1 MLSRV
6 AAVMAPRTH
15 NRRRVTGSSG
25 RRKEGRESEPQR
37 PNMSRHLFCFA
48 VLLLLIL
55 VMMCCNAVEA
65 EQTIKA
71 APDPRSLPKT
81 YFVWRDKD
89 DKETVVSLRV
99 PSLVEVEGDVFAVA
113 EAPCK
118 DGSEKVFTGIASELL
133 TLGDE
138 KSKELG
144 TNAVKTQVLEEC
156 AFDEKSACHIAGQ
169 DDSKT
174 QTRVLLSRPTTVV
187 KGSDIYMLAGNY
199 SWPLAAGVQGA
210 DAGNWGLVLVKGN
223 VSNEKSQK
231 RIFWNDT
238 YAIPWNYNK
247 QHESLT
253 RLIGGGGSGVKRED
267 GTLVFPVEGTRKKT
281 TNQVDTEKDEKTV
294 SLLII
299 YSSDKA
305 ASWKLSKGM
314 SDGGCSD
321 PSVVE
326 WEKEDKKIIMMTAC
340 DDGRRRVYESGDM
353 GELWTEALGTLSR
366 VWGNKQG
373 EGVKAV
379 RSGFITATIDGD
391 DNRNVMLVT
400 LPVYS
405 EETEKGDN
413 GKGKLHLWLTDNTHI
428 VDIGPV
434 SDDDD
439 AAASS
444 LLYKSAGSGDN
455 KQKEELI
462 ALYEKKK
469 EDGKPSHSLWSVLLT
484 EQLQRVKDVL
494 LTWKKVD
501 DIVSKLCPSSAEED
515 ASPEDPCSPTA
526 KITDGL
532 VGFLSGNFSENT
544 WRDEYLGVNATV
556 KKKEDAKSTG
566 ATGAGNG
573 VTFKGRGAWAEW
585 PVGSQGEN
593 QLYHFANY
601 NFTLVA
607 TVSIHQVPTK
617 EGPIPLMG
625 VKMNDDKKTV
635 LLGLSYE
642 NGGKWKLLCD
652 DETPKE
658 LSSTLATETTHHV
671 VILLRNGTQG
681 SAYVDGQ
688 RVLGNAQCDLKN
700 TEDKKISHFYIG
712 GDGNSAGGV
721 SEVQDVSVTVTNV
734 LLYNRPL
741 EDDEITALNTK
752 LSIPKAKDA
761 KTVKGTQ
768 PVVSKK
774 DTLETETPSSLVGQ
788 QQNEQGSLR
797 TGENEGSGGLSTSA
811 VSSAT
816 SSPAAKETEDQSAS
830 GTSPEGHP
838 NVDVDSSSEEVQ
850 TVDAETGDTMQGDA
864 TQQPSADTSATADTN
879 APTAETMAHDGTA
892 VTPEVDAHSGENG
905 ETAKGRDRQKEEIHA
920 QHGEVNAAALSS
932 LGNVSQGNNTD
943 GGTVFGSG
951 LLPSLLLLLL
961 GLWVFA
967 AL

>member
-15 NRRRVTGSSG
+15 NRRCVTGSSG
-25 RRKEGRESEPQR
+25 RRREGGESEPQR
-37 PNMSRHLFCFA
+37 PNMSRHLFYFA

-65 EQTIKA
+65 EQNIKA

-174 QTRVLLSRPTTVV
+174 QTRALLSRPTTVV

-267 GTLVFPVEGTRKKT
+267 GTLVFPVERTRKKT

-294 SLLII
+294 SLII
-299 YSSDKA
+299 HSLKDA
-305 ASWKLSKGM
+305 NSWKLSKGM

-326 WEKEDKKIIMMTAC
+326 WGEKDKKLIMMTAC

-353 GELWTEALGTLSR
+353 GESWTEALGTLSR
-366 VWGNKQG
+366 VWGNKKDKEAKG
-373 EGVKAV
+373 V
-379 RSGFITATIDGD
+379 RSGFITATIDGVED
-391 DNRNVMLVT
+391 KRNVMLVT
-400 LPVYS
+400 LPVYAK
-405 EETEKGDN
+405 ETDKKEKGE
-413 GKGKLHLWLTDNTHI
+413 LHLWLTDNTHI

-434 SDDDD
+434 SGDDD

-444 LLYKSAGSGDN
+444 LLYKSAGSETN
-455 KQKEELI
+455 KEEKLI

-484 EQLQRVKDVL
+484 AQLQRVKDVL
-494 LTWKKVD
+494 ATWKKVD
-501 DIVSKLCPSSAEED
+501 DIVSKLCPSESAEED
-515 ASPEDPCSPTA
+515 APTGA
-526 KITDGL
+526 ARRDFKVTDGL
-532 VGFLSGNFSENT
+532 VGFLSGNFSDNT
-544 WRDEYLGVNATV
+544 WSDEYLGVNATV
-556 KKKEDAKSTG
+556 NNNEGVEQVK
-566 ATGAGNG
+566 NG
-573 VTFKGRGAWAEW
+573 VQFTGRGAGAEW

-607 TVSIHQVPTK
+607 TVSIHKVPE
-617 EGPIPLMG
+617 EGSPIPFMG
-625 VKMNDDKKTV
+625 VKMDDDENNV
-635 LLGLSYE
+635 LLGLSY
-642 NGGKWKLLCD
+642 NGGGKWKLSCGGGTD
-652 DETPKE
+652 TEDQ
-658 LSSTLATETTHHV
+658 SVTLATDTTHHV
-671 VILLRNGTQG
+671 VILLQNGTQG
-681 SAYVDGQ
+681 SAYVDGKP
-688 RVLGNAQCDLKN
+688 VGEVVPCDLKS
-700 TEDKKISHFYIG
+700 EKDKKISHFYIG

-741 EDDEITALNTK
+741 DDDEITALNKK
-752 LSIPKAKDA
+752 LSIPKAKDT
-761 KTVKGTQ
+761 KTVKVNQ
-768 PVVSKK
+768 PEEIKQA
-774 DTLETETPSSLVGQ
+774 TPETETPSSLVGQ
-788 QQNEQGSLR
+788 QQTEQGSLR
-797 TGENEGSGGLSTSA
+797 TSENEGSGGLSTSA
-811 VSSAT
+811 ASSAT
-816 SSPAAKETEDQSAS
+816 SSPAVKESEGQSTS

-838 NVDVDSSSEEVQ
+838 NLDVDSSSGGVQ
-850 TVDAETGDTMQGDA
+850 TVDAETGDMVQGDG
-864 TQQPSADTSATADTN
+864 TQQPSVGTSAAADAN
-879 APTAETMAHDGTA
+879 APTAETMAHDGTKLA
-892 VTPEVDAHSGENG
+892 PEVGAHSGADG
-905 ETAKGRDRQKEEIHA
+905 ETVGETDGQKGEDIHA
-920 QHGEVNAAALSS
+920 RDGEVKAAALSSS
-932 LGNVSQGNNTD
+932 LGNVSQGNNSD
-943 GGTVFGSG
+943 AGTVRGSG
-951 LLPSLLLLLL
+951 LLPSLLLLL